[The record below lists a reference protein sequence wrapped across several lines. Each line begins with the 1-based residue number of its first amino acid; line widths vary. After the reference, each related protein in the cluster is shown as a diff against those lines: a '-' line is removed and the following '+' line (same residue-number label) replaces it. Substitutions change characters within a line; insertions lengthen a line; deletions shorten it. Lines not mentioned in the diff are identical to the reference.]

1 MKKNLY
7 GYTLQELT
15 ELMEKMGIEKYRAKQ
30 IFDWLYKSRVNMLDK
45 MKNLPKN
52 IIEKLKEDYEIF
64 LPTLLKETESKID
77 GTKKYLL
84 KLKDDAKIE
93 CVLIPDSNRITLCA
107 STQVGC
113 ACGCKFCSTATLG
126 FKRNLYTD
134 EIIAQIMLAFEKTN
148 KKLTNIVFMGMGEP
162 LLNWENLYKAIMIIS
177 DKNGLNFSQTRIT
190 ISTVGIVPVIK
201 QIADLGLKINLA
213 ISLICIN
220 DEIRSEIIPF
230 NKKYSLSEIIKA
242 AEYYNKKTGEQI
254 TFEYVMFKNI
264 NDSEEDAKNLIEKL
278 KSINYKINLIPYNNS
293 LNKKFEKPDARKI
306 LYFQEILKSYGK
318 KVFIRKERGSDI
330 KAACGQLAADY
341 K

>member
-15 ELMEKMGIEKYRAKQ
+15 ELMQKMGVEKYRAKQ
-30 IFDWLYKSRVNMLDK
+30 IFDWLYKSRVYTLDK
-45 MKNLPKN
+45 MKNMPKN
-52 IIEKLKEDYEIF
+52 IVEKIKSDYEIF
-64 LPTLLKETESKID
+64 LPESLKETESKID

-84 KLKDDAKIE
+84 KLMDGAKIE
-93 CVLIPDSNRITLCA
+93 CVLIPDRDRITLCA

-126 FKRNLYTD
+126 FKRNLKTD
-134 EIIAQIMLAFEKTN
+134 EIIAQIMFALEKTDR
-148 KKLTNIVFMGMGEP
+148 KLTNIVFMGMGEP

-201 QIADLGLKINLA
+201 QIAESDLKVSLA

-230 NKKYSLSEIIKA
+230 NKKYPLSEIIKA
-242 AEYYNKKTGEQI
+242 AEYYNKKTDKQI
-254 TFEYVMFKNI
+254 TFEYVLFKNI
-264 NDSEEDAKNLIEKL
+264 NDSENDARNLIEKL
-278 KSINYKINLIPYNNS
+278 KSIDYKINLIPYNNS
-293 LNKKFEKPDARKI
+293 LNKKFEKPDEKKI
-306 LYFQEILKSYGK
+306 LYFQEFLKNYGK
-318 KVFIRKERGSDI
+318 KVFIRKEKGSDI
-330 KAACGQLAADY
+330 KAACGQLAADD